1 MLYHATL
8 SSNADSILKQGLR
21 RNGGNPNY
29 DFSNPN
35 VVCLTS
41 CPIVAKSFVEHA
53 EIEYD
58 WDGESIV
65 VFSVDPEKLD
75 KSKLKFD
82 ENILQDAEG
91 EVAMLE
97 YWNDIDA
104 SLLTEEIEY
113 EEML

>member
-8 SSNADSILKQGLR
+8 SSNADSILENGLL

-29 DFSNPN
+29 EFSNPD

-41 CPIVAKSFVEHA
+41 CPIIAKSFVEHA
-53 EIEYD
+53 DIEHE
-58 WDGESIV
+58 WDDESIV

-75 KSKLKFD
+75 KNKLKLD
-82 ENILQDAEG
+82 ENIHQDGEG
-91 EVAMLE
+91 DVALLE
-97 YWNDIDA
+97 YWGDIDS
-104 SLLTEEIEY
+104 SLLTEETEY

>member
-8 SSNADSILKQGLR
+8 SSNADSILKNGLL
-21 RNGGNPNY
+21 RNGGYPNY
-29 DFSNPN
+29 EFSNPE

-53 EIEYD
+53 DIEYD

-75 KSKLKFD
+75 KTKLKFD
-82 ENILQDAEG
+82 ENILQGGEG
-91 EVAMLE
+91 DITMLE
-97 YWNDIDA
+97 YWDDIDA

-113 EEML
+113 EESL